1 MHTERQRER
10 GRKNLPKCKRDSSTL
25 QGLAR
30 LQWTIIIGLNRNY
43 LPQWATMRHICRYS
57 QRDRHGK
64 ERERDRKSEGKAEQ
78 GERTIVVPMPSG
90 CIFRHF
96 RQSLVTKVLTVF
108 DSVCPNLPGTYIP
121 NKYLYTHTH
130 THTYTHT
137 QRLGEREYV
146 CIVVCNWL
154 WNFVDSSALSVC
166 LSRFPAEFSRW
177 HIFTRLAYFRSKF
190 ARESI
195 FVHDLLVLYSKSAV
209 V

>member
-1 MHTERQRER
+1 M
-10 GRKNLPKCKRDSSTL
+10 
-25 QGLAR
+25 
-30 LQWTIIIGLNRNY
+30 
-43 LPQWATMRHICRYS
+43 
-57 QRDRHGK
+57 RDR
-64 ERERDRKSEGKAEQ
+64 ESEGKAEQ

-137 QRLGEREYV
+137 QTLGEREYV

-154 WNFVDSSALSVC
+154 WNFVDSSALCVC
-166 LSRFPAEFSRW
+166 RDFLLSFPAGTFSLDW
-177 HIFTRLAYFRSKF
+177 HIFAVNLQENQYLYTICLCYIVSQQWFSLVARGF
-190 ARESI
+190 AVS
-195 FVHDLLVLYSKSAV
+195 
-209 V
+209 